1 MGVSSSGK
9 REAVRIAGLGFAW
22 AGLAGSLVF
31 WVNFVLFLANQPN
44 LTGRT
49 IDGAGHASLLV
60 AGFINAVLIALF
72 GLQHSLMARE
82 SVKAYIRRFVPE
94 GLLRATYVHAANV
107 AAFAILLFWQP
118 IPITVWEIETG
129 AWLIWFL
136 FGVGW
141 FILLTS
147 ALSFGILELHGIPQ
161 AVAWTGGQPSPPS
174 QVKSGG
180 WYGWLRHPMYAG
192 LALGLWAAPAMSFG
206 HLLLASGFSAYLLI
220 GLHYEERDLIR
231 RFGRAYASR

>member
-1 MGVSSSGK
+1 MPTHRRGNLPFPRSFLPKLQLRKELASGARTGPGPLRSNGGRRVAQVGVSSSGK

-82 SVKAYIRRFVPE
+82 SVKR
-94 GLLRATYVHAANV
+94 
-107 AAFAILLFWQP
+107 
-118 IPITVWEIETG
+118 
-129 AWLIWFL
+129 
-136 FGVGW
+136 
-141 FILLTS
+141 S
-147 ALSFGILELHGIPQ
+147 
-161 AVAWTGGQPSPPS
+161 
-174 QVKSGG
+174 
-180 WYGWLRHPMYAG
+180 
-192 LALGLWAAPAMSFG
+192 
-206 HLLLASGFSAYLLI
+206 
-220 GLHYEERDLIR
+220 EEHT
-231 RFGRAYASR
+231 